1 MGDFEIDWVVL
12 GLAILAGFRALVT
25 MKEQIKTLFNKLEEK
40 DRAIEEVKKSI
51 KDLSAEVS
59 ALKDA
64 QTEGQA
70 NIVSLMNSQYIKLIE
85 KIAEVTK

>member
-1 MGDFEIDWVVL
+1 MGDFEVDWVVL

-40 DRAIEEVKKSI
+40 DKAIEEIKKSI
-51 KDLSAEVS
+51 KDLSSEVS

>member
-40 DRAIEEVKKSI
+40 DKAIEEIKKSI
-51 KDLSAEVS
+51 KDLSSEVS